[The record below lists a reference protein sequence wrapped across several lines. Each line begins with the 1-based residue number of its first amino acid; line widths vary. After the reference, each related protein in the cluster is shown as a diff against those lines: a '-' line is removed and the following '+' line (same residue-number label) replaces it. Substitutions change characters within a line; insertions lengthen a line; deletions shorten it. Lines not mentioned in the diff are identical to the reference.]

1 MTTYV
6 LEGYRIEWGD
16 DDYAISLERVEMTII
31 ASDDFRQQYQYEE
44 PPYVDIDFDP
54 ARGMDYRTVLDGQR
68 LGPGTVELA
77 QMLHWNG
84 NSTAILS
91 LEHGEGEYIF
101 VLGGDRLPNWRN
113 VGELNAFAAG
123 NLSMGLIPAS
133 NPFGPGQDFSWRD
146 VSSLLR
152 MTQNDVLIARQG
164 VDDWTGLVIRTGIGR
179 DKVQGL
185 AGNEVFDLGA
195 GNDLGIGKG
204 GHDRILGGSGNDT
217 LRGDAGNDTLVGGGG
232 QDSLIGG
239 AGNDRLTGNG
249 GNDVFIY
256 TRRGGVDVITDFTYG
271 VDSIG
276 FSGIADP
283 AAAVRQVGEN
293 AVFDFG
299 NGHRL
304 IVLGRDAAEVAE
316 DIFVL

>member
-6 LEGYRIEWGD
+6 LEGYKIEWGD
-16 DDYAISLERVEMTII
+16 DDVALSLEPVQMTII
-31 ASDDFRQQYQYEE
+31 TTDGYRLQYQYED
-44 PPYVDIDFDP
+44 PPHVDVDLHP
-54 ARGMDYRTVLDGQR
+54 ASGTEYQIVLDGQR
-68 LGPGTVELA
+68 LGNDVTILA
-77 QMLHWNG
+77 QMLGWSG
-84 NSTAILS
+84 NSTSLLS
-91 LEHGEGEYIF
+91 LEHAGGEYILE
-101 VLGGDRLPNWRN
+101 LGGDSLPNWRS
-113 VGELNAFAAG
+113 VEDLNTFLRG
-123 NLSMGLIPAS
+123 NLTMGMIPAS
-133 NPFGPGQDFSWRD
+133 DPFGPGQGFSLAD

-152 MTQNDVLIARQG
+152 MTQNDVLIAQQG
-164 VDDWTGLVIRTGIGR
+164 VDDWQGIVIRSGAGR

-185 AGNEVFDLGA
+185 AGNEAFDLGA

-204 GHDRILGGSGNDT
+204 GHDRILGGTGNDT
-217 LRGDAGNDTLVGGGG
+217 LRGDAGNDTLLGGGG

-256 TRRGGVDVITDFTYG
+256 ARGGGVDVITDFTYG

-276 FSGIADP
+276 FSGLANP
-283 AAAVRQVGEN
+283 AASVRQVGAD

-304 IVLGRDAAEVAE
+304 IVLNRDAAEVAE
-316 DIFVL
+316 DIFML

>member
-6 LEGYRIEWGD
+6 LEGYKVEWGGED
-16 DDYAISLERVEMTII
+16 VALSLERVQMTII
-31 ASDDFRQQYQYEE
+31 ASDGYRLQYQYDG
-44 PPYVDIDFDP
+44 PPHDVIDLSP
-54 ARGMDYRTVLDGQR
+54 ASGMDYQIVLDGQR
-68 LGPGTVELA
+68 LGSDVETIAVTLS
-77 QMLHWNG
+77 WDG
-84 NSTAILS
+84 NSAELFSVLRGS
-91 LEHGEGEYIF
+91 LEYIF
-101 VLGGDRLPNWRN
+101 ELGGDDLPQWQD
-113 VGELNAFAAG
+113 VDDLNAFLSG
-123 NLSMGLIPAS
+123 NISSDQIPAS
-133 NPFGPGQDFSWRD
+133 NPFGPGQDFSLRD

-249 GNDVFIY
+249 GNNVSIY
-256 TRRGGVDVITDFTYG
+256 PRRGGVDVITDFTYG

>member
-6 LEGYRIEWGD
+6 LEGYKIEWGD
-16 DDYAISLERVEMTII
+16 DDFALSLERVQMTII
-31 ASDDFRQQYQYEE
+31 ATDGFRLQYQYEDL
-44 PPYVDIDFDP
+44 PHVDIDLSP
-54 ARGMDYRTVLDGQR
+54 ASGMDYRTVLDGQS
-68 LGPGTVELA
+68 LGPDTTALA
-77 QMLHWNG
+77 EIVRWDG
-84 NSTAILS
+84 NSTAVLS
-91 LEHGEGEYIF
+91 MENASGDYIF
-101 VLGGDRLPNWRN
+101 VLGGDAFPDWQDA
-113 VGELNAFAAG
+113 GELNTFLAG
-123 NLSMGLIPAS
+123 NLSMDVIPAS
-133 NPFGPGQDFSWRD
+133 NPFGPGQDFSLRD

-164 VDDWTGLVIRTGIGR
+164 VDDWSGLVIRSGAGR

-195 GNDLGIGKG
+195 GNDLGIGKA
-204 GHDRILGGSGNDT
+204 GHDRILGGTGNDT
-217 LRGDAGNDTLVGGGG
+217 LRGDAGNDTLVGGAG

-239 AGNDRLTGNG
+239 AGHDRLTGNG

-256 TRRGGVDVITDFTYG
+256 ARRGGVDVITDFTYG

-276 FSGIADP
+276 FSGLTDP
-283 AAAVRQVGEN
+283 AASVRQVGAD

-304 IVLGRDAAEVAE
+304 IVLNRDAAEVAE